1 MLSFLRRRSTTNKN
15 LDQQLVFQLS
25 KSRIPS
31 PRQLKYLSHFIKGK
45 ERWALYI
52 CLGLMIGGLAWLG
65 TVFYRQHIELVPK
78 AGGRYIEGVV
88 GNPQYVNPLYASFNN
103 VDNDL
108 ERLIFSRLFT
118 VDNEGKTVPD
128 LAAGYDL
135 AADQK
140 SYTIYLR
147 EASWSD
153 GSAVTADDVIFTFNL
168 IQDPDYRSPLRT
180 RFSGITAEKKDD
192 QTVVFTLKEA
202 YGQFTSLL
210 DFGILPNALWQGV
223 SPEMMPLAE
232 LNLKPLGSGA
242 YQLKSL
248 IKNNTGT
255 VRSYT
260 LERNPHYYGQ
270 APYLD
275 EIVFKFFPSPEEMI
289 STLNKGQLNG
299 IAQLPLDLKETVIA
313 KNSLNYQSL
322 IQPHL
327 TALFFNMSSKGAIS
341 EAAVRKALAGV
352 QRSAIISA
360 TAYQQEAPAYSILM
374 PHQPGYSAQA
384 ETSPETA
391 RKLLDDAGWKLR
403 TLNEGDVEN
412 AKAAKNA
419 KDAGNIVTLGAGTWS
434 MKENQGLAVT
444 LTAPSALKSVA
455 EKVAEQW
462 KQLGIK
468 TNLSIKED
476 EAIQNEALSN
486 HQFEILL
493 YTEAL
498 DNGDPYPFWSTG
510 APGNLS
516 QYSNKQV
523 DTWLTEARLSADTAA
538 IAERY
543 QKFQTAVA
551 TDVPVIPLYWGT
563 YVYPQTKKLKG
574 QSLSFVKTPAD
585 RLAGFSNW
593 YFKVKRQ
600 LK

>member
-31 PRQLKYLSHFIKGK
+31 PRQLKYLSHFIKGQ

-52 CLGLMIGGLAWLG
+52 CLGLMIGGIAWLG

-103 VDNDL
+103 VDSDL
-108 ERLIFSRLFT
+108 ERLVFSRLFT
-118 VDNEGKTVPD
+118 VNNQGQTVPD
-128 LAAGYDL
+128 LAAGYDM

-140 SYTIYLR
+140 SYTVYLR
-147 EASWSD
+147 EATWSD

-180 RFSGITAEKKDD
+180 RFSGINAEKKDD
-192 QTVVFTLKEA
+192 QTVVFTLKEP

-210 DFGILPNALWQGV
+210 DFGILPNTLWQGV

-232 LNLKPLGSGA
+232 LNLKPFGSGP

-260 LERNPHYYGQ
+260 LERNPRYYGQ

-299 IAQLPLDLKETVIA
+299 IAQLPLDLKDTVIA

-322 IQPHL
+322 IQPYL
-327 TALFFNMSSKGAIS
+327 TALFFNMTAKGATS
-341 EAAVRKALAGV
+341 EAAVRRALAGV
-352 QRSAIISA
+352 QRQNIINA
-360 TAYQQEAPAYSILM
+360 TPYQHEAPALSVLM
-374 PHQPGYSAQA
+374 PQQPGYSAQV
-384 ETSPETA
+384 ETSTEAA

-403 TLNEGDVEN
+403 TLNDGDIEN

-419 KDAGNIVTLGAGTWS
+419 KEAGNIVALGTGTWS
-434 MKENQGLAVT
+434 MKDNQGLVVT
-444 LTAPSALKSVA
+444 LTAPSTLKSVA
-455 EKVAEQW
+455 EKIAEQW

-468 TNLSIKED
+468 TNLSLKED

-523 DTWLTEARLSADTAA
+523 DTWLTEARLSADTTV
-538 IAERY
+538 ITDRY
-543 QKFQTAVA
+543 QKFQTAVNA
-551 TDVPVIPLYWGT
+551 EVPAIPLYWST

-585 RLAGFSNW
+585 RLASVTQW